1 MTNLSHG
8 VGTSPVAVAGGG
20 SSRGSAL
27 GSSAEVAVTPG
38 DAASATSP
46 DQDIVWEMGLVELY
60 IYIYYIYI
68 YYMFVYI
75 YI

>member
-1 MTNLSHG
+1 M
-8 VGTSPVAVAGGG
+8 AGGG

-60 IYIYYIYI
+60 IYIIYIYIICLYIYI
-68 YYMFVYI
+68 YSWYKIAGYCYNML
-75 YI
+75 